1 VRRSRPALLLAV
13 VLLAACGGSSQ
24 AVQTTTTQAAPPG
37 PGKVLYAGG
46 PWAVVV
52 NGTKATAFHR
62 AGGVWRP
69 DRSHAVTIT
78 VLGPQPGTKAARL
91 PQVAAELRGNAPL
104 VESGLWIDGRELFEK
119 GGGLSPNRGSIYG
132 APTAGLAPGRHV
144 AVAYARTDAHAAAI
158 AWVFRV

>member
-1 VRRSRPALLLAV
+1 MRRLALLLPL
-13 VLLAACGGSSQ
+13 VLLVGCGGSSK
-24 AVQTTTTQAAPPG
+24 AVQSTTTTQAAPPG

-52 NGTKATAFHR
+52 DRTKATAFHR
-62 AGGVWRP
+62 VGGVWRP
-69 DRSHAVTIT
+69 DRSHAVTIR
-78 VLGPQPGTKAARL
+78 VLGPQPGSKAPRL

-104 VESGLWIDGRELFEK
+104 VESGLWVDGKELFEK
-119 GGGLSPNRGSIYG
+119 GGGLSPTSGSIYG